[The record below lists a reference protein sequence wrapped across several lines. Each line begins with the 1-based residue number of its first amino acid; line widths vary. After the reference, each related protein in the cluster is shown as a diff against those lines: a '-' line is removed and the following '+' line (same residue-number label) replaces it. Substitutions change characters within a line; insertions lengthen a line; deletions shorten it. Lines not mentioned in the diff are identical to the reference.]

1 MIVNM
6 VKYLLILNNEFN
18 YIVDLNSDN
27 TVDVL
32 DIILIISIV
41 LNT

>member
-18 YIVDLNSDN
+18 SIADLNSDN
-27 TVDVL
+27 TVDIL